1 MSESLIKTLARLE
14 SKIAELEKKIVS
26 VKNKKAEPAE
36 PVDVEAEINKIV
48 NINFVNNLYR
58 NKR

>member
-14 SKIAELEKKIVS
+14 SKITELEKVIVS

-36 PVDVEAEINKIV
+36 PFDVEAEINKIV
-48 NINFVNNLYR
+48 NIHFVNDLYR
-58 NKR
+58 NKK